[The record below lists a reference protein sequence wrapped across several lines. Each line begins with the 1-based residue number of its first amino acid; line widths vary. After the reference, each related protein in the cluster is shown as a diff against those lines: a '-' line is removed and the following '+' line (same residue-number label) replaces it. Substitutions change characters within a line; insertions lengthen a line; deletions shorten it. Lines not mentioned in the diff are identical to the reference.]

1 MARPKGSK
9 NKTSFI
15 SSADY
20 EKQISDKEKDVISL
34 KSELETLDADIKDKK
49 AAAKAIK
56 ADIRKAEKAL
66 AVLKAKKE
74 ESEAIEAATAQ
85 KEEIEKVVT
94 ELISR
99 GRNQRILKILNF
111 FPPASRNVARRI
123 PIGIWMTR
131 ERTMIFTLFR
141 KALQKS
147 PSWISLFQL

>member
-20 EKQISDKEKDVISL
+20 KKQISEKEKDVISL
-34 KSELETLDADIKDKK
+34 KSELEKLDADIKDKQ
-49 AAAKAIK
+49 AAAKAKK
-56 ADIRKAEKAL
+56 AEIRKAEKAL

-99 GRNQRILKILNF
+99 GKSADDILAHFK
-111 FPPASRNVARRI
+111 
-123 PIGIWMTR
+123 
-131 ERTMIFTLFR
+131 
-141 KALQKS
+141 
-147 PSWISLFQL
+147 